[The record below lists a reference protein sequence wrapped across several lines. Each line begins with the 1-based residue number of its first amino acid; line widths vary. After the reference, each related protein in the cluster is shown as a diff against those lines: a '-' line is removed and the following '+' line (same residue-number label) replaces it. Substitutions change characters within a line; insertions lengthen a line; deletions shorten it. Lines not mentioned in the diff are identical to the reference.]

1 MERIAITGI
10 GSVSP
15 VGLSTNDAWEALL
28 AGRSGIAEIT
38 QFDASDMPIRV
49 AGEVKGFDAVAVAG
63 AKEARRMDRNVLL
76 ALAAAQAGR
85 GRRRRSSSTTRR
97 APACSS
103 APRSAAS
110 TR

>member
-15 VGLSTNDAWEALL
+15 VGLSMNDAWESLL

-49 AGEVKGFDAVAVAG
+49 AGEVKGFDPVAVAG
-63 AKEARRMDRNVLL
+63 AKEASDRV
-76 ALAAAQAGR
+76 ADVAGARHAAQ
-85 GRRRRSSSTTRR
+85 RS
-97 APACSS
+97 
-103 APRSAAS
+103 
-110 TR
+110 